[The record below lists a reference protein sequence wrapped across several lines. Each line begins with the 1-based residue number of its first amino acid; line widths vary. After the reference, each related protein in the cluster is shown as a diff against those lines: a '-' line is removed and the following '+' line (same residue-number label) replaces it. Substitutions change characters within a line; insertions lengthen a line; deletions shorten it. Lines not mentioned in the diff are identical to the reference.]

1 MTKYPHYL
9 ELLLYNRIYKTDK
22 LASTLSCK
30 CYQQEKLDE
39 EYQTNK
45 EKANEYSPKNRNRRI
60 KTRRVG

>member
-22 LASTLSCK
+22 LASILSCK

-39 EYQTNK
+39 EYQTNE
-45 EKANEYSPKNRNRRI
+45 EKANEYSLKNRNRRI
-60 KTRRVG
+60 KTRKIG